1 MRFHASANPALVPGF
16 LLAEIG
22 PQKSIPGPE
31 LLRNGGLISHSDR
44 FLLPILNVPKK
55 MPKRILA
62 LSAIALIASCT
73 NTPSPE
79 LMSMPGVK
87 TRVVNDG
94 YGTIVFDSVD
104 FERSPDSK
112 EETLSACM
120 SKSISRPE
128 GAPVSDKSGVQLS
141 GVESAERQG
150 YDMPFRYTLVASY
163 GSPARYHF
171 DRIQHAQDGA
181 YGRPLGAA
189 KVYTPVNVYR
199 ALESVVDRIEICK
212 KTAQ

>member
-1 MRFHASANPALVPGF
+1 MRLHASENPALSPGF

-22 PQKSIPGPE
+22 LKAPPDRCH
-31 LLRNGGLISHSDR
+31 LRNGGLISHGGR
-44 FLLPILNVPKK
+44 FLIPIFHVTKK

-62 LSAIALIASCT
+62 LSTIAIMAGCT

-79 LMSMPGVK
+79 LMSLPGVK
-87 TRVVNDG
+87 TKVVNDG
-94 YGTIVFDSVD
+94 YGTIVFESVD
-104 FERSPDSK
+104 FERLPPSVES
-112 EETLSACM
+112 TLTVCM

-128 GAPVSDKSGVQLS
+128 GSPVADKSGVQLS

-171 DRIQHAQDGA
+171 DRIQHSQDGA

-189 KVYTPVNVYR
+189 QVYTPVNVYR
-199 ALESVVDRIEICK
+199 ALESLVDRIEQCK